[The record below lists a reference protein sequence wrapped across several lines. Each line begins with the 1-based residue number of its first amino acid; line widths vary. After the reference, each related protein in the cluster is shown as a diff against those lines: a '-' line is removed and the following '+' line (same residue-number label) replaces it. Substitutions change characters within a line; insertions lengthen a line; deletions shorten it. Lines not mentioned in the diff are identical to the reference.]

1 LQEANSVAYKLVNS
15 TASKF
20 NKWHQPVIKA
30 IKILT
35 KEEGDVTLQTMLGTD
50 QELVY
55 AILL

>member
-1 LQEANSVAYKLVNS
+1 MQEANSVAYKLVNS

-20 NKWHQPVIKA
+20 NKWNQPVIKA